1 MADANEEWLVGI
13 ISGSI
18 DDDWY
23 LDRQEEKDIKQ
34 DATRKGMPM
43 SDIERIL
50 RRELEKSGSVSERVL
65 LDEFDVLLH
74 QYTDDDN
81 YLDKKE
87 EADALDKVMQP
98 APGKKEGLEP
108 EKAAEYLNAFCV
120 THRVKKESD
129 KKLTT
134 GMTAGLVALVVV
146 GVGAA
151 YMLWPDP
158 EIITKVETRT
168 KVETKLVDP
177 SAYTLRQQDQGDIDD
192 LLRRAAIY
200 VEQAQYTDPPE
211 RSAKAALDSI
221 RNIDPKGQ
229 YRGADVR
236 ELVDRIV
243 DEYIALAHKS
253 FGKNDM
259 DGVKRWLDRARLFN
273 RNSEV
278 IREKE
283 REFGIVGVER

>member
-1 MADANEEWLVGI
+1 MADSNEEWLVRI

-34 DATRKGMPM
+34 DATRKGMVM
-43 SDIERIL
+43 TDIERIL

-87 EADALDKVMQP
+87 ERDALEKVMAP
-98 APGKKEGLEP
+98 APGKKKGLEP
-108 EKAAEYLNAFCV
+108 PVAAEYLNSFCV
-120 THRVKKESD
+120 THGAKKESD
-129 KKLTT
+129 KKSST
-134 GMTAGLVALVVV
+134 GMIVGLMIAAALAA
-146 GVGAA
+146 GAA
-151 YMLWPDP
+151 YMFWPKP

-168 KVETKLVDP
+168 KVETKVVDP
-177 SAYTLRQQDQGDIDD
+177 TAYTLRSQDQADIDD
-192 LLRRAAIY
+192 LLRRATRY
-200 VEQAQYTDPPE
+200 VDQAQYTDPPE
-211 RSAKAALDSI
+211 KSAKAALDSI

-229 YRGADVR
+229 YRGGDVR
-236 ELVDRIV
+236 GLVDRIV

-259 DGVKRWLDRARLFN
+259 DGVKRWLNRARLFN

-283 REFGIVGVER
+283 REFGIVGLER

>member
-1 MADANEEWLVGI
+1 MADSNEEWLVGI

-34 DATRKGMPM
+34 DATRRGMPM

-50 RRELEKSGSVSERVL
+50 RRELDKSGSVSERVL
-65 LDEFDVLLH
+65 LEEFEVLLH
-74 QYTDDDN
+74 QYTDDDK

-87 EADALDKVMQP
+87 EADALEKVMTP
-98 APGKKEGLEP
+98 APGKKKGLDPKE
-108 EKAAEYLNAFCV
+108 AADFLNAFCE
-120 THRVKKESD
+120 THLVKKESD
-129 KKLTT
+129 KKFST
-134 GMTAGLVALVVV
+134 GMVAGLIVLVAV
-146 GVGAA
+146 GVGTA
-151 YMLWPDP
+151 YMFWP
-158 EIITKVETRT
+158 EVITKVETRT
-168 KVETKLVDP
+168 KVETKVVDP
-177 SAYTLRQQDQGDIDD
+177 TAYSLRSQDQADIDD
-192 LLRRAAIY
+192 LLRRAQRY

-229 YRGADVR
+229 YRGGDVR
-236 ELVDRIV
+236 ALVDRIV

-253 FGKNDM
+253 YGEKDM

-273 RNSEV
+273 RNSEL

-283 REFGIVGVER
+283 REFGIIGVEH